1 MGNKFR
7 TVCKIFAF
15 LFIVCFLGAAIA
27 AFIDNEPSS
36 AGSKNEPAAQKTSS
50 PASVSSR
57 TVPASAASCTKGN
70 YVTFGRFPQN
80 NSNIPEPIEW
90 LVLDNDGARAFLV
103 SKFGLDCKRF
113 HDNVSD
119 IGWDECDLRKWL
131 NDDFLNQA
139 FTFDEQR
146 RIAVSNIYTGD
157 NLEYGTKGCGETF
170 DQVFC
175 LSIEEAYEYF
185 ASNDERKCQPTIY
198 AVSHNVWKGHAGN
211 CFFWLRSPG
220 SIAGDAAGVLSRG
233 AVASDGNGV
242 NLDGNVVRPAL
253 RIIL

>member
-1 MGNKFR
+1 MFNGKS
-7 TVCKIFAF
+7 IIIGISIF
-15 LFIVCFLGAAIA
+15 LFVCAAIVCFFIA
-27 AFIDNEPSS
+27 NTGTSYHSEGNTPANTAPSS
-36 AGSKNEPAAQKTSS
+36 DDMASFHAA
-50 PASVSSR
+50 
-57 TVPASAASCTKGN
+57 PASASSCEMGQF
-70 YVTFGRFPQN
+70 VTFGRYPQN
-80 NSNIPEPIEW
+80 NGDTPDPIEW
-90 LVLDNDGARAFLV
+90 LVLDKDDDTALLISRFCI
-103 SKFGLDCKRF
+103 DCKPF
-113 HDNVSD
+113 HPKPVAILWSD
-119 IGWDECDLRKWL
+119 CDLRKWL